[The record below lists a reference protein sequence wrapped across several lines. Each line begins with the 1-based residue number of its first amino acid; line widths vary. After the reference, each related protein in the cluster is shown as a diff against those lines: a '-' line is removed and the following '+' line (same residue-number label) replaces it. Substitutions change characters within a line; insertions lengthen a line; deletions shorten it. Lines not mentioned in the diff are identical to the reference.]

1 MTPATFAFIDP
12 EILES
17 TENPPADHSITGRV
31 RTGSCQ
37 VLKIGVSRVKF
48 PTSIHPTPTL
58 LDPLT
63 MPMMAPAPS
72 LPGITIAYHLIQR
85 LVIISCCL
93 YLGSD

>member
-17 TENPPADHSITGRV
+17 TENPPADH
-31 RTGSCQ
+31 GSGPD
-37 VLKIGVSRVKF
+37 GVSRVKF

-63 MPMMAPAPS
+63 MPMMTPAPS
-72 LPGITIAYHLIQR
+72 LPGITIAYHLIRR

-93 YLGSD
+93 YL